1 MLFFKEENIIM
12 KKKLTF
18 ILLISLLL
26 NIGNITMISASNV
39 TFRSDN
45 TNIYNITMKQ
55 DLLCLM
61 IAYPEYI
68 TNIEENNGYV
78 YLVMKSGKKL
88 LYDDKARKNSEEKLA
103 NPDLQDTLEQ
113 IYPLSAIRS
122 IMDVNFDPGRVRSY
136 GLLSEVYGTSKQAI
150 ESKLTKVNVG
160 YSNHQFNGNN
170 SASHSLQAV
179 MKEVMPLSE
188 RNPNVRR
195 CLLPCSG
202 TFNYRVISGT
212 NRLSPHSFGI
222 AIDLASD
229 KRDYWKWASKEDGEK
244 RLASYPSELVK
255 IFENNNF
262 VWGGKWSHFDIL
274 HFEYRPEIILKAR
287 YFTDN
292 KYLQKTWYEGA
303 PIDQVP
309 IKNAID
315 KINELIK

>member
-1 MLFFKEENIIM
+1 MRKNFIL
-12 KKKLTF
+12 
-18 ILLISLLL
+18 ILLIGLLL
-26 NIGNITMISASNV
+26 IIQNTPIAWAMSVPFTKKNNSIYNV
-39 TFRSDN
+39 T
-45 TNIYNITMKQ
+45 IKQ

-88 LYDDKARKNSEEKLA
+88 KYDDKAIKNSQEKLA

-113 IYPLSAIRS
+113 IYPLSEVKS
-122 IMDVNFDPGRVRSY
+122 IMEENFDPGRFRCY

-160 YSNHQFNGNN
+160 YSNYQFNGNN
-170 SASHSLQAV
+170 NAALSLQAV
-179 MKEVMPLSE
+179 MKELIPLSQK
-188 RNPNVRR
+188 NQNVRK

-229 KRDYWKWASKEDGEK
+229 KRDYWKWASKDAGGK
-244 RLASYPSELVK
+244 RLASYPNELVK
-255 IFENNNF
+255 VFENSGF
-262 VWGGKWSHFDIL
+262 IWGGKWSHFDIL

-287 YFTDN
+287 YFKTN
-292 KYLQKTWYEGA
+292 ENIQETWYEGL
-303 PIDQVP
+303 PLDELPV
-309 IKNAID
+309 KNAIE
-315 KINELIK
+315 KIEALIK

>member
-1 MLFFKEENIIM
+1 M
-12 KKKLTF
+12 KKSFT
-18 ILLISLLL
+18 LLLIISLLL
-26 NIGNITMISASNV
+26 NIGNVSISSATNV
-39 TFRSDN
+39 NLVKEN
-45 TNIYNITMKQ
+45 TNIYNATMKQ

-61 IAYPEYI
+61 IACPEYI
-68 TNIEENNGYV
+68 TNIEESNGCV

-88 LYDDKARKNSEEKLA
+88 LYDDKARKNPQEKLA

-113 IYPLSAIRS
+113 IYPLSPVKS
-122 IMDVNFDPGRVRSY
+122 IMAENYDPGRVRSY
-136 GLLSEVYGTSKQAI
+136 GLLSEVYGTSKQDV
-150 ESKLTKVNVG
+150 ESKLTKVKVG
-160 YSNHQFNGNN
+160 YNNYQFNGNN
-170 SASHSLQAV
+170 NASNSLQAI
-179 MKEVMPLSE
+179 MKQIMPLSE
-188 RNPNVRR
+188 RNQNVRR

-229 KRDYWKWASKEDGEK
+229 KRDYWKWASKEEGEK
-244 RLASYPSELVK
+244 RLASYPSELVE

-287 YFTDN
+287 YFANSKDSKN
-292 KYLQKTWYEGA
+292 PWYEGA
-303 PIDQVP
+303 PIEQLA
-309 IKNAID
+309 IKNAIE